1 MSSTR
6 FICVAH
12 VLDVI
17 IDSSNLDNTLA
28 SGMHHNCLVSAWE
41 EEVGKGGANGKG
53 GYQNTWLSL
62 GQALDHLVQFWFSIT
77 DVRVGICT
85 DPILRDGIKYTVVT
99 RAEEIKKV
107 HEVPCLGANGYKSA
121 LKYVYEYIRCENLQE
136 IKTEETFYENL
147 D

>member
-6 FICVAH
+6 FICWHAPQLFGQCLGGRGRQGWSQWQGWISGSTAFS
-12 VLDVI
+12 LD
-17 IDSSNLDNTLA
+17 
-28 SGMHHNCLVSAWE
+28 
-41 EEVGKGGANGKG
+41 
-53 GYQNTWLSL
+53 QNTWLSL